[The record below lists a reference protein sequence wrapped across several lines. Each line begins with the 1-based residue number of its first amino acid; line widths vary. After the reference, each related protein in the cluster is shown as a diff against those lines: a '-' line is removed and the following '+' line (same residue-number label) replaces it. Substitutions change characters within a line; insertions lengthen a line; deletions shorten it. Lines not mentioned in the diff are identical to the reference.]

1 MKKMNTIIKG
11 IGAYLPEKE
20 VSSAEMEKMAGYEKF
35 GVKIGLCKM
44 LTGCEP
50 RHWSASDEYC
60 SDIAAKAGKAAI
72 ENANVTADE
81 VDALIFASVS
91 HDFVEPATSNVVADK
106 IGIRNAFCFDIKN
119 ACNAFLSAVDIA
131 DSFIKTGKAKTVLVV
146 SGEALTKWTKFNY
159 TQKED
164 LVQRA
169 PVALSIGDGGGAFVL
184 QGSDEEKRGIVT
196 SIFRTV
202 PELWNNNVI
211 WGGGVAYPADPE
223 KMYIPGTTKAIIDQI
238 MNMTD
243 YIPQILKKSGWT
255 LEDIDYVVPTQ
266 VAKWIVKHIR
276 ESLGLNPEKIIQ
288 IVKTTGNMGA
298 SNVPV
303 AADFALKEGKLTKGS
318 KILMIGGAVGVNLAM
333 MTAVL

>member
-1 MKKMNTIIKG
+1 MKTVIRG
-11 IGAYLPEKE
+11 IGSYLPEKE
-20 VSSAEMEKMAGYEKF
+20 VSSDEMERMAGYEKL

-44 LTGCEP
+44 LTGCES
-50 RHWSASDEYC
+50 RHWSQPEELC
-60 SDIAAKAGKAAI
+60 SDIAAKAGKAAL
-72 ENANVTADE
+72 ENAGISPDE

-106 IGIRNAFCFDIKN
+106 LGVKNAFCFDIKN
-119 ACNAFLSAVDIA
+119 ACNAFLSAVDIS
-131 DSFIKTGKAKTVLVV
+131 DSFIKTGKIKTALVV

-159 TQKED
+159 TEKEE

-169 PVALSIGDGGGAFVL
+169 PVALSVGDGGGAFVL
-184 QGSDEEKRGIVT
+184 QASEEENSGIVT
-196 SIFRTV
+196 SVFRTV
-202 PELWNNNVI
+202 PGLWNNNVI
-211 WGGGVAYPADPE
+211 WGGGVAFPGDPE

-238 MNMTD
+238 MGMTD

-276 ESLGLNPEKIIQ
+276 ESLGLDEDKIIQ

-303 AADFALKEGKLTKGS
+303 AADFALKDGRLKKGS